1 MERTHVSSD
10 IRSST
15 LQSED
20 NPPRYRQVSIGHPP
34 IEVREEQGVLHMRAL
49 EPLAR
54 LPDRLLDRLV
64 HWARLRPQQT
74 FIAARQ
80 PGRLAQGQLCR
91 DAD

>member
-34 IEVREEQGVLHMRAL
+34 IEVREEQGVLHMRA
-49 EPLAR
+49 
-54 LPDRLLDRLV
+54 
-64 HWARLRPQQT
+64 
-74 FIAARQ
+74 
-80 PGRLAQGQLCR
+80 
-91 DAD
+91 